1 MAQFEELGNV
11 LDKESWDWLDTYHPT
26 VAEMLAKEVARGA
39 TTDAI
44 RNFVRKRVGV
54 HRDEF
59 AMRCESASR
68 YLISAMGKEGA
79 K

>member
-1 MAQFEELGNV
+1 MATQFEELGNV

-59 AMRCESASR
+59 AMRCEAAARHLESV
-68 YLISAMGKEGA
+68 KT